1 MKLRKQSKTTME
13 DLLIVLSLVSCVL
26 SILESIVGILLAIF

>member
-26 SILESIVGILLAIF
+26 NILESIVGILLAIF